1 MNEIQNISLLVIVM
15 AAVLCDLQ
23 SRRIPNGII
32 ATGLAWGL
40 VQQLFSHG
48 WIGIIL
54 FGGGCLIP
62 VMVFGVL
69 YYFRMIGAGD
79 IKLLGVLGGFLG
91 PYTCISITLTA
102 LLFGGLIA
110 LFLLIRGHLFVQRF
124 YYLADYISHYS
135 NKKEWKSY
143 LSGVGEEARFCFSV
157 PVLLSLLCYIGGIF

>member
-1 MNEIQNISLLVIVM
+1 MKLRLIA
-15 AAVLCDLQ
+15 AAVLLP
-23 SRRIPNGII
+23 ILLLIV
-32 ATGLAWGL
+32 LAAPKI
-40 VQQLFSHG
+40 V
-48 WIGIIL
+48 
-54 FGGGCLIP
+54 
-62 VMVFGVL
+62 
-69 YYFRMIGAGD
+69 
-79 IKLLGVLGGFLG
+79 
-91 PYTCISITLTA
+91 TA